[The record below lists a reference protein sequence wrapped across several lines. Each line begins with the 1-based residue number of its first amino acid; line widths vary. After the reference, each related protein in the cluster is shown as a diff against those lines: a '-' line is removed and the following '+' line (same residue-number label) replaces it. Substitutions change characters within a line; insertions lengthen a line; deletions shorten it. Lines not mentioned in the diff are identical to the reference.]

1 MENDKQHEMP
11 VATEEKSSAAFSDW
25 TQKLRFD
32 RSFSAKLI
40 LSERAVKEYYADIA
54 TEFLKYERVK
64 TKTGWSGVSFSVGRT
79 RFAFISITGK
89 TLCLYLAL
97 NPEDY
102 SDGRYK
108 AKNVSSV
115 KNRAK
120 TPALLKIKSDG
131 AKRHAIVLIDKAAE
145 NFGLKISGERG
156 VSPVKYSD
164 FRTDTFNN
172 LVTRGLIRIVRNSS
186 NRKNYD
192 GADNLKSENFEENPR
207 KNDTPCDAYTDT
219 ISLSDELMSRHA
231 AYGKILGAFAE
242 GKGSVKLSE
251 KLMLRS
257 VDEIWVKA
265 VEDCINSLDEL
276 IRKPNRFISE
286 TEEVLPIELT
296 KRISGRSVT
305 HLCRHT
311 DYISPNENGEITPT
325 KMLNVFRED
334 SLLTY
339 ENKFLNTLIN
349 RLYMF
354 VTKRYKVAKE
364 FGVDEKMQS
373 MDFENEFS
381 YGEGRGKIKISV
393 EFSEKNLGAEV
404 KNTFFASGLWGRV
417 ERLNGI
423 VTGYFNSSFVKSME
437 RNYVRP
443 PIMRTNAILKN
454 KYFRECLALWEFIE
468 SYEDAGYGITVN
480 ETVKEASEEYI
491 KQAYYQAAE
500 QYLVFRRNMSGDFA
514 DEESFSSV
522 VKPRFSVE
530 KNKNA
535 EKIFEEFVY
544 PDDENATFDDEI
556 EAAVKVALLSDEL
569 VKDDDFKAVE
579 PVKKYIKTFSAKLRL
594 ADENLKENF
603 VAIANGLFKFDKVNM
618 RVGKKFAAFN
628 KGRRIIARASVNG
641 KSIRL
646 YLALNADDVPEK
658 YAFKDVSD
666 KKKYADTPVCL
677 KLRSARSVKRAEELI
692 DILAEKEKYEFARK
706 TRKLFVEDFAEE
718 SEEDMI
724 LKGYIVPV
732 KSGGFKGFPLS
743 VSLENESVL
752 IGPEK
757 NPDTEKTAEN
767 AEMLSVTERNMSAD
781 TVGVDES
788 VLTPD
793 NADIKEDIAS
803 AIDEMIRPESDY
815 SKPTNYGIDD
825 TSGFMKDAEES
836 TEYTDSADKKD
847 GAKK

>member
-1 MENDKQHEMP
+1 MENEKQNEMP
-11 VATEEKSSAAFSDW
+11 FATEEKSSAAFSDW

-40 LSERAVKEYYADIA
+40 LSDRAIKEFYADIA
-54 TEFLKYERVK
+54 TELLKYERIK
-64 TKTGWSGVSFSVGRT
+64 TKTGWSGVSFSAGRT

-89 TLCLYLAL
+89 TLCLFLAL

-102 SDGRYK
+102 SEGRYK
-108 AKNVSSV
+108 AKNVSAV
-115 KNRAK
+115 KKRAK
-120 TPALLKIKSDG
+120 TPALLKIKSEG
-131 AKRHAIVLIDKAAE
+131 AKRHAIALIDKAAQ
-145 NFGLKISGERG
+145 NLGLKFSTERQI
-156 VSPVKYSD
+156 PVRSTD
-164 FRTDTFNN
+164 FKTDTFNN

-186 NRKNYD
+186 NRKNPEEPSFI
-192 GADNLKSENFEENPR
+192 GAENVPETRGYSESGSR
-207 KNDTPCDAYTDT
+207 DAYSDT
-219 ISLSDELMSRHA
+219 ILTAEELMSRHGV
-231 AYGKILGAFAE
+231 YNEILGALAE
-242 GKGSVKLSE
+242 GKGTIRLSE

-311 DYISPNENGEITPT
+311 DYISPNEKGEITPT

-381 YGEGRGKIKISV
+381 YGEGKGKIKISV
-393 EFSEKNLGAEV
+393 EFSEKNLGADV
-404 KNTFFASGLWGRV
+404 KNTLFASGLWSRV

-437 RNYVRP
+437 RNFVRP

-468 SYEDAGYGITVN
+468 SYEDAGYGVTVN

-491 KQAYYQAAE
+491 KQAYAQAAE
-500 QYLVFRRNMSGDFA
+500 QYLVFRRNMNGDFA
-514 DEESFSSV
+514 DGENYSSSLKPNFSIE
-522 VKPRFSVE
+522 KPL
-530 KNKNA
+530 NA
-535 EKIFEEFVY
+535 SRYAEDFVY
-544 PDDENATFDDEI
+544 PEDENATFDDET
-556 EAAVKVALLSDEL
+556 EAAIKVALLADEL
-569 VKDDDFKAVE
+569 VKDEDFGAVE
-579 PVKKYIKTFSAKLRL
+579 PIKKYIKTFSAKLRL
-594 ADENLKENF
+594 ANGDLKENF
-603 VAIANGLFKFDKVNM
+603 VTVANELLSYEKVNM
-618 RVGKKFAAFN
+618 RVSRKFATFN
-628 KGRRIIARASVNG
+628 KGRRIIARVSVNG

-646 YLALNADDVPEK
+646 YLSLNAQEVPEK
-658 YAFKDVSD
+658 YSVKDVSD
-666 KKKYADTPVCL
+666 KKRYADTPVYL
-677 KLRSARSVKRAEELI
+677 KLRSARSVRRAEELI
-692 DILAEKEKYEFARK
+692 NILAENENFVLAKKN
-706 TRKLFVEDFAEE
+706 RKLFVEDYAEE
-718 SEEDMI
+718 TEEDMI
-724 LKGYIVPV
+724 LKGYIIPV
-732 KSGGFKGFPLS
+732 KSAGVKTFPKNFNGEGISFGPERSDVTEKAAENVEKLS
-743 VSLENESVL
+743 VSERDIS
-752 IGPEK
+752 
-757 NPDTEKTAEN
+757 AE
-767 AEMLSVTERNMSAD
+767 
-781 TVGVDES
+781 TVGVDETALAS
-788 VLTPD
+788 AKD
-793 NADIKEDIAS
+793 DSKEKIAA

-825 TSGFMKDAEES
+825 TSGFMKDAKES
-836 TEYTDSADKKD
+836 AISADEKD
-847 GAKK
+847 AAKK